1 MKLEG
6 YASLLRDRKV
16 IADTLTRCKAPK
28 PNSAQLYHWEAGQTR
43 RAVDGIHPQ
52 HIRWRVEQVREE
64 TPTART
70 LVLTPL
76 AGPVPA
82 FLPGQYLNVL
92 VDIDG
97 VSTSR
102 PQSISSSPT
111 QLGSLE
117 LTVRAKAHGFVSR
130 YLVRELHAGD
140 ELTTS
145 GPEGDFSFNP
155 ARDRAQMLLIAGG
168 SGITPFMAMAEYL
181 LARHPTTRIALL
193 YGSYAA
199 DDMIFKERIERLART
214 HGPRFS
220 PTFVVSGP
228 AAGWLGERGFID
240 RDFIARHAPE
250 VALAETSVFL
260 CGPRPMQDSVLRA
273 LAALGVVRGKVQVE
287 ASGFADDP
295 SDLEGWPRDL
305 GTSTV
310 FSAELAGRSEPIAAQ
325 AGELLLSS
333 LERAGVKVPALCRSG
348 VCGSCRSKLTRGR
361 VFTDPSVQRRPSDRS
376 AGYIL
381 LCSSYPLSDVA
392 LTSH

>member
-16 IADTLTRCKAPK
+16 IADTLARRKGARSDP
-28 PNSAQLYHWEAGQTR
+28 ARLYHWEAGQTR
-43 RAVDGIHPQ
+43 RAVDRIHPE
-52 HIRWRVEQVREE
+52 HLRWRVALVREE
-64 TPTART
+64 TPTTRT
-70 LVLTPL
+70 LVLMPL

-92 VDIDG
+92 VDIGG
-97 VSTSR
+97 VRTSR

-117 LTVRAKAHGFVSR
+117 LTVRAKAHGFVSH
-130 YLVRELHAGD
+130 YLVRELRAGD

-155 ARDRAQMLLIAGG
+155 ARDQEQMLLIAGG
-168 SGITPFMAMAEYL
+168 SGITPFVGMAEYL
-181 LARHPTTRIALL
+181 LGRHPTARITLL

-199 DDMIFKERIERLART
+199 DDIIFKERIEQLARQY
-214 HGPRFS
+214 GPRFC
-220 PTFVVSGP
+220 PAFVVSGP
-228 AAGWLGERGFID
+228 APDWLGERGFID
-240 RDFIARHAPE
+240 RGFIERHAPH
-250 VALAETSVFL
+250 VAQAKTSVFV

-273 LAALGVVRGKVQVE
+273 LAALGVVRSKVQVE
-287 ASGFADDP
+287 TSGFADDAAE
-295 SDLEGWPRDL
+295 LEGWPSGL

-310 FSAELAGRSEPIAAQ
+310 FSAKLTGRDEPIPTQ
-325 AGELLLSS
+325 AGELLINS

-348 VCGSCRSKLTRGR
+348 VCGTCRSKLVGGK
-361 VFTDPSVQRRPSDRS
+361 VFTDPSVPSRPSDRT

-381 LCSSYPLSDVA
+381 LCSSYPLSDVDLGA
-392 LTSH
+392 H